1 MLLGRAALEAAA
13 RGSVGAPLVVEA
25 EAENYTP
32 IMLGD
37 HMGRH
42 FRRDP
47 SSGRLVASPGLY
59 AQAIRGKARW
69 LARVAVASLKGCEC
83 SSYRCV
89 EGCFPTRPLSG
100 REEKKSVG
108 LVELLYGKVGE
119 PSLASPFTLTAVPDA
134 ARLAGAAP
142 WQPPEHPL
150 LRGARYGFD
159 RYSAL
164 LTMGE
169 GGKRLAEEMAP
180 QPPGSVRLSIRV
192 GVRPGARRLLEEA
205 GLGGR
210 LDGLACFYAST
221 VLAAPLLLGLGK
233 AANRGFGRFRYEK
246 IEAKEGFQ
254 GCPSLGRVIEAIRGL
269 QEASGEA
276 AAGEALR
283 RLLEAIV
290 EAAAS
295 AAASEPGRPGLS
307 LIPRLLNAYQPPGGV
322 KAGASVVETRASS
335 MDEAIEFIAA
345 ATLKQKWKTLRGRV
359 TDSGVNYHTWPLGLP
374 RGSAIKCRCNGRG
387 GSKQRFGY
395 IVVEEAQFQ
404 KDEDCLLH
412 SKCAETEREQRDIEE
427 QKDSNKKSTPMID
440 RIDSLVDIKVK
451 LPSGKRT
458 VNAKDVRRQSMYVLF
473 PLPTRGP
480 RGVLVAAL
488 PLVALDLN
496 LGVEGSPK
504 ELKGYKLL
512 HVGGHVPPGERPPPC
527 CSGHVVEVGYALREN
542 QVGVGLRQPQG
553 TCGCGT
559 DPGGAAYPKQVKT
572 RAGYLDAVNAAWEWV
587 TYCLRHLRPE
597 VQHSRRGD
605 KPEATCRPQHGPGD
619 SVASSGA
626 GRWRG
631 GPRPRGGSRRW
642 RW

>member
-1 MLLGRAALEAAA
+1 M
-13 RGSVGAPLVVEA
+13 
-25 EAENYTP
+25 
-32 IMLGD
+32 
-37 HMGRH
+37 
-42 FRRDP
+42 
-47 SSGRLVASPGLY
+47 
-59 AQAIRGKARW
+59 
-69 LARVAVASLKGCEC
+69 
-83 SSYRCV
+83 
-89 EGCFPTRPLSG
+89 
-100 REEKKSVG
+100 
-108 LVELLYGKVGE
+108 ELLYGKVGE
-119 PSLASPFTLTAVPDA
+119 PSLASLFTLTAVPDA
-134 ARLAGAAP
+134 ARLAEAAP

-192 GVRPGARRLLEEA
+192 GIRPGARRLLEEA

-221 VLAAPLLLGLGK
+221 VLAVPLLLGLGK

-295 AAASEPGRPGLS
+295 AAASRPGRPGLS

-345 ATLKQKWKTLRGRV
+345 ATLKQKWKTLYGGV

-395 IVVEEAQFQ
+395 IVVEKAQFQ
-404 KDEDCLLH
+404 KDEDCLPH
-412 SKCAETEREQRDIEE
+412 SRCLQASGTATADGI
-427 QKDSNKKSTPMID
+427 
-440 RIDSLVDIKVK
+440 VDVNVR
-451 LPSGKRT
+451 LPSRKRP
-458 VNAKDVRRQSMYVLF
+458 VSAKDVRRQSMYVLF

-496 LGVEGSPK
+496 LGVEGSPE

-527 CSGHVVEVGYALREN
+527 CSGHVVEVGYALRKN
-542 QVGVGLRQPQG
+542 QVGVGLRQPRG

-572 RAGYLDAVNAAWEWV
+572 PAGYLDAVNAAWEWV

-605 KPEATCRPQHGPGD
+605 KPEVTCRPQHGPGD

-631 GPRPRGGSRRW
+631 GPRPRGGSGRW